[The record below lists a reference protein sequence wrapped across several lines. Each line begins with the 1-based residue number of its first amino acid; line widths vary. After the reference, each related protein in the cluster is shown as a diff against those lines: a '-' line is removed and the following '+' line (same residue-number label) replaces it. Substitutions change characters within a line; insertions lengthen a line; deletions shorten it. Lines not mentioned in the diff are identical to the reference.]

1 MISFKPLERTLRN
14 KGLSVNKLR
23 ELSGIQIT
31 DISNRIQGK
40 KGVRVNF
47 VEKICKALNCDIQ
60 DVIEYSEE
68 EVSLDRI
75 QVNWDKLD
83 IKIKESGY
91 NLVSLAEKLGL
102 GRRFLQNNKQL
113 KRKMKLTICE
123 DICKVLNCSLE
134 DIIS

>member
-31 DISNRIQGK
+31 DFSSRVQGK

-47 VEKICKALNCDIQ
+47 VEKMCKALNCDIQ

-75 QVNWDKLD
+75 QVDWDKLD
-83 IKIKESGY
+83 VKIRESGY
-91 NLVSLAEKLGL
+91 NLVSLAEKLSL

-123 DICKVLNCSLE
+123 DICKILNCSLE

>member
-23 ELSGIQIT
+23 ELSDIQIT
-31 DISNRIQGK
+31 DFSSRVQGK
-40 KGVRVNF
+40 KSVRVNF
-47 VEKICKALNCDIQ
+47 VEKICKALDCNIQ

-75 QVNWDKLD
+75 QVDWDKLD

>member
-23 ELSGIQIT
+23 ELSDIQIT
-31 DISNRIQGK
+31 DFSSRVQGK
-40 KGVRVNF
+40 KSVRVNF
-47 VEKICKALNCDIQ
+47 VEKICKALDCNVQ

>member
-1 MISFKPLERTLRN
+1 MISYKPLERL
-14 KGLSVNKLR
+14 LR
-23 ELSGIQIT
+23 EKGISLAELAKILGIEPSTIYINLSRKSSTEFI
-31 DISNRIQGK
+31 
-40 KGVRVNF
+40 
-47 VEKICKALNCDIQ
+47 EKICKALNCDIQ

-75 QVNWDKLD
+75 QVDWDELD

>member
-23 ELSGIQIT
+23 ELSDIQIT
-31 DISNRIQGK
+31 DFSSRVQGK
-40 KGVRVNF
+40 KSVRVNF
-47 VEKICKALNCDIQ
+47 VEKICKALDCSIQ

-75 QVNWDKLD
+75 QVDWDKLD

-91 NLVSLAEKLGL
+91 NLVSLAEKLSL

>member
-31 DISNRIQGK
+31 DFSSRVQGK
-40 KGVRVNF
+40 KSVRVNF
-47 VEKICKALNCDIQ
+47 VEKMCKALNCDIQ

-75 QVNWDKLD
+75 QVNWDKLN

-123 DICKVLNCSLE
+123 DICKILNCSLE

>member
-1 MISFKPLERTLRN
+1 MISLTPLERTLRN

-40 KGVRVNF
+40 NGVRVNF